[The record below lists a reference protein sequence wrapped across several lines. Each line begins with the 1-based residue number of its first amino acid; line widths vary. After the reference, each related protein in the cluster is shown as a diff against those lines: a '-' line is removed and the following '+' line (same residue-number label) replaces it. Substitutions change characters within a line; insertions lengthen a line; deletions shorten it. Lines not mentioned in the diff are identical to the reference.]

1 MIYQHTRIYNVSNM
15 KEVVNIMFKSYH
27 FFLLFLY
34 DIIQMSSENYK
45 TVQTPDM

>member
-1 MIYQHTRIYNVSNM
+1 M

-34 DIIQMSSENYK
+34 DIIIQMSSENHK
-45 TVQTPDM
+45 TVQTPDMWIWHEIFLQSF